1 MDLKGIFKKE
11 YLVGLDIGTSSV
23 KIAQFRRQEDGLCL
37 VKADLRDIEGENK
50 IVPVLKDLFRGI
62 NVKKS
67 KIIASINCPKTALK
81 VVRTPF
87 MPKSELRDGISLQAK
102 NYFPFPIEDTILD
115 YEISG
120 DISDKGAREYE
131 VAVSVSP
138 KATVA
143 EHLAILEKAGIKPA
157 SIVAC
162 PYALQKLIGRL
173 YSSNNQ
179 TICIIDMGILYTEL
193 VIFSARDGSA
203 AGGKGLTL
211 VLSRKIPVGGADITA
226 AMTAVLASDLGKI
239 ALSPHE
245 AEKIKREV
253 GIPPEGETKI
263 IDNKISTVQILSM
276 LRPSLEQLVN
286 EIGRCFDYY
295 REEARGGK
303 IDSLVLFGGGA
314 ALGGLA
320 KYLSEGLGL
329 EVRLGDAF
337 EGLKVKTEGIK
348 ERSKLA
354 CRLDLAIGAALTE
367 GKGINLLPVEI
378 KEEKKRVIK
387 RGMLEAML
395 TAILLVSLL
404 LFFGLKIQ
412 RNNLEKRIAVAK
424 MELHSLQPQ
433 RENAA
438 THYLASM
445 VLADEPNWEDVFKE
459 LSNLIPDN
467 IHLAKMGMDEDVI
480 TMKGTAVSK
489 DNNAEQPV
497 SDFIVILEKGIFNKV
512 ELVKINDLKDHSGG
526 EFELKC
532 RLD

>member
-1 MDLKGIFKKE
+1 MITQIFKKDFI
-11 YLVGLDIGTSSV
+11 VGLDIGTSSV
-23 KIAQFRRQEDGLCL
+23 KIAQFRRQEDGLHL
-37 VKADLRDIEGENK
+37 VKTDLREIGGENK

-62 NVKKS
+62 NVKKL
-67 KIIASINCPKTALK
+67 KVIASINCPKTALK
-81 VVRTPF
+81 VVKTPF
-87 MPKSELRDGISLQAK
+87 MPKSELRDGIGLQAK
-102 NYFPFPIEDTILD
+102 NYFPFPIEDAILD

-120 DISDKGAREYE
+120 DNSEKGVREYE

-138 KATVA
+138 KATIA
-143 EHLAILEKAGIKPA
+143 EYLAILGKAGIKPA
-157 SIVAC
+157 SFVSC
-162 PYALQKLIGRL
+162 PYALQKLTERSYAGK
-173 YSSNNQ
+173 NQ

-193 VIFSARDGSA
+193 VIFSAKGEPASGR
-203 AGGKGLTL
+203 KGLTL
-211 VLSRKIPVGGADITA
+211 MLSRKIPVGGMDITE
-226 AMTAVLASDLGKI
+226 AMTTVLGSDLGKT

-253 GIPPEGETKI
+253 GIPPEGESKI

-276 LRPSLEQLVN
+276 LRPSLEQLMN

-295 REEARGGK
+295 REEAGGGK

-337 EGLKVKTEGIK
+337 EGLKVKPEGIQ

-367 GKGINLLPVEI
+367 GKGINLLPAEI

-387 RGMLEAML
+387 RGTLTAIL
-395 TAILLVSLL
+395 TAILLASLL
-404 LFFGLKIQ
+404 LFIGLKIQ
-412 RNNLEKRIAVAK
+412 LNNLEKRIAVAK
-424 MELHSLQPQ
+424 MELRSLQPQ
-433 RENAA
+433 RENAE

-459 LSNLIPDN
+459 LSNLMPDN
-467 IHLAKMGMDEDVI
+467 IHLTKISRASDMI
-480 TMKGTAVSK
+480 TMQGVAVSK
-489 DNNAEQPV
+489 DNNAEQLV
-497 SDFIVILEKGIFNKV
+497 SGFIVILEKGIFNKV
-512 ELVKINDLKDHSGG
+512 ELIKINDLTDHSGS
-526 EFELKC
+526 EYELKC
-532 RLD
+532 RVD